1 VCIAAVEDD
10 CLISYSITAS
20 ARPSSESGT
29 VRSERLG
36 GLETGMAT
44 FNRTPNT
51 IGVRNAI
58 YNL

>member
-1 VCIAAVEDD
+1 LDGRVA
-10 CLISYSITAS
+10 LFYG
-20 ARPSSESGT
+20 PSSESGT